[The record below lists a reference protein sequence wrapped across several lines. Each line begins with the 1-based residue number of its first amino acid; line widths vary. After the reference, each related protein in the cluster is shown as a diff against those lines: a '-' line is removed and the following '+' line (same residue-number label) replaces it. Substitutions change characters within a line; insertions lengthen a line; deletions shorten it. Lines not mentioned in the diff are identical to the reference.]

1 MKKIKP
7 NMVEFQL
14 ERWRKIW
21 VTNLT
26 FELINEYDVNFALIV
41 KTFLIAVC
49 FLITAIPVEVVDIH
63 HIRVLVQGRPEAVF
77 IQT

>member
-63 HIRVLVQGRPEAVF
+63 HIRVLVQGRPETVF